1 VTPTCPRRPTLPAL
15 LLLLPLLF
23 GGCEGLLPERDPAPS
38 SERRAGIPAQTP
50 LAEAGF
56 DSLTSHEALLAFLDR
71 LDRSSPRV
79 TLRELGTSPGERTIP
94 YLEVSLGT
102 FGADRERR
110 TLVLVYAQQHG
121 NEPSGKEG
129 VLELALELARGD
141 HDDLLEGVDLLLV
154 PQVNP
159 DGAEAHRRANDLGT
173 DLNRSH
179 LVLEGPE
186 VEALR
191 ALFHRWEPEVAV
203 DAHEY
208 YPWSDPW
215 LERGWLRL
223 WDLQVGLPTNLNTD
237 PGILRLAEGAA
248 LPRILETLRD
258 QGFTAHNYV
267 VGTPERLRWST
278 TNPNDGRQ
286 GFALLHTLSLI
297 YEGKRSEPL
306 ATGMERRAG
315 AQRLGLEALLRFA
328 AEEGPEIRRVV
339 RGARERAISGEIG
352 RVVLAMDRTRASAPL
367 RIPVEAVTGGA
378 DGEWLVGDTVEA
390 VIEGWYPG
398 VREVSAT
405 SLPWGYL
412 VPASEE
418 GLIDLLRRHG
428 VAVGTLELDEE
439 FSVERL
445 RIDGFRTVLLDSEQ
459 DLPVVSSTRGRH
471 AARRGDALV
480 LTAQLR
486 GLLAAVLLEPGSMHG
501 AHTYEA
507 FRHLAREGAYPVLRV
522 ERP

>member
-1 VTPTCPRRPTLPAL
+1 MIPRRPRPVTLPVL
-15 LLLLPLLF
+15 LFLPFLF
-23 GGCEGLLPERDPAPS
+23 GGCDGIIPGRDSGPP
-38 SERRAGIPAQTP
+38 SERRTGLPAQTP
-50 LAEAGF
+50 LAEAQF

-71 LDRSSPRV
+71 LDGTSPRI
-79 TLRELGTSPGERTIP
+79 TLRELGTSPGGRTIP

-102 FGADRERR
+102 FGGDRDNR

-141 HDDLLEGVDLLLV
+141 HDDILEGVDLLLV

-159 DGAEAHRRANDLGT
+159 DGAEVHRRTNDLGT

-179 LVLEGPE
+179 LVLDGPE

-191 ALFHRWEPEVAV
+191 TLFHRWEPEVAV
-203 DAHEY
+203 DVHEY
-208 YPWSDPW
+208 DPWSDAW
-215 LERGWLRL
+215 LEEGWLRL

-237 PGILRLAEGAA
+237 PGILRLAEEAV
-248 LPRILETLRD
+248 LPRILRALEAE
-258 QGFTAHNYV
+258 GFTAHNYV

-306 ATGMERRAG
+306 AAEMERRAQ
-315 AQRLGLEALLRFA
+315 AQRLGLVALLGFA
-328 AEEGPEIRRVV
+328 HEEGAGIRRVV
-339 RGARERAISGEIG
+339 RAARERAIAGET
-352 RVVLAMDRTRASAPL
+352 RRLVLAMDRTRASSPL
-367 RIPVEAVTGGA
+367 RIPVEAVHRGDDGA
-378 DGEWLVGDTVEA
+378 WVVGDTVEA
-390 VIEGWYPG
+390 VIDGWYPG
-398 VREVSAT
+398 VREVSAAE
-405 SLPWGYL
+405 LPWGYL

-428 VAVGTLELDEE
+428 VAVGTLELDEA
-439 FSVERL
+439 FAVERL
-445 RIDGFRTVLLDSEQ
+445 RIEGFRTVLLDSEQ
-459 DLPVVSSTRGRH
+459 TLPVVSGTRGRH
-471 AARRGDALV
+471 TASRGDVLV

-486 GLLAAVLLEPGSMHG
+486 GVLAAVLLEPGSMHG
-501 AHTYEA
+501 ALTYEA
-507 FRHLAREGAYPVLRV
+507 FRHLAREGPYPVMRV